1 MRLATSSL
9 LLLGAFGAQA
19 SVVLSSLSSNLEQRA
34 LSHSEAS
41 SRLLAKSFHG
51 KDSGKKV
58 PSYRVPLLSLH
69 RALVN
74 VPSISQS
81 EGEVG
86 LLLKDLLTDLN
97 YTVSLQ
103 QVPLDDPNEDAPPR
117 YNVIA
122 WPDSGANRTL
132 NNRVLITTHIDVVP
146 PYIPYGINNKTIP
159 PTDTVDFARLAP
171 TAYISGRG
179 SVDAKASVATQ
190 VTAATALLEAGDIPR
205 DSVVLVFVVSEEIS
219 GKGLGYFSDSL
230 SNTTE
235 YPAGRP
241 QLKASIHGE
250 PTWNKLACGHKGGTG
265 GWITA
270 RGKAGHSG
278 YPEQGKSATAVLIR
292 ALDRLLDADLGS
304 SEQFGNTTV
313 NVGILEG
320 GVAGNVIAPEARARV
335 SVRVAVGNQTTGA
348 DIVTERIEKLL
359 SEVDDEL
366 ELDFSQGNGPVKFAC
381 DIDGFETVIANY
393 GTDVPKLEG
402 DHPRYLYGPG
412 SILVAHADHE
422 GLTVKDLE
430 DAVEGYKRLI
440 KHVVGA
446 E

>member
-19 SVVLSSLSSNLEQRA
+19 SVVLSSLSSNLEQQA

-103 QVPLDDPNEDAPPR
+103 QVPLDDPDEDAPPR

-241 QLKASIHGE
+241 QFKASVHGE

-320 GVAGNVIAPEARARV
+320 GVAGNVIAPEARARL

-381 DIDGFETVIANY
+381 DVDGEFLISLSRLYSSIILSLLSSPQDREKPNAN
-393 GTDVPKLEG
+393 E
-402 DHPRYLYGPG
+402 
-412 SILVAHADHE
+412 E
-422 GLTVKDLE
+422 
-430 DAVEGYKRLI
+430 
-440 KHVVGA
+440 
-446 E
+446 